1 MSAAKIITVIGA
13 TGNQG
18 GSVARSLLQ
27 NVEFKVRAVTRNP
40 NSEASQK
47 LATLGAEVAQA
58 DGFNSDEILAAF
70 QGSWGAFVNLN
81 SDDKG
86 LTNPD
91 GPNEFDLGKSII
103 DAAAAA
109 GVQHLAFSSG
119 PNCTELTNGKVNMKA
134 MNSKYQ
140 IEQYAKQ
147 LGSFQSVVP
156 VGAGWF
162 LENFLAKEVAPV
174 FGGFPHFPDNEGILT
189 FRTPNWG
196 GEENVP
202 WLSVTEDFGDIIH
215 GIFLSPEKWNN
226 RFVHGVSDPGSFQYL
241 VKSFEAATGRKS
253 RFEPVLPTWEAF
265 DTHNISELEDV
276 KLMFGFAQETGGRY
290 FSEPTEKETARELKR
305 ATAVALG
312 RSAEQQELI
321 SVKEWFEARFVLV

>member
-1 MSAAKIITVIGA
+1 M
-13 TGNQG
+13 
-18 GSVARSLLQ
+18 
-27 NVEFKVRAVTRNP
+27 
-40 NSEASQK
+40 
-47 LATLGAEVAQA
+47 
-58 DGFNSDEILAAF
+58 
-70 QGSWGAFVNLN
+70 
-81 SDDKG
+81 
-86 LTNPD
+86 TNPD

-109 GVQHLAFSSG
+109 GVQHLVFSSG

-134 MNSKYQ
+134 MNCKLFLVNRSLLIYTKPSIAKYQ

-147 LGSFQSVVP
+147 LVSFQSVVP
-156 VGAGWF
+156 IGAGWF
-162 LENFLAKEVAPV
+162 LENFLAKEVASV
-174 FGGFPHFPDNEGILT
+174 FGGFPHFPNSEGILT
-189 FRTPNWG
+189 FRTPKWG

-215 GIFLSPEKWNN
+215 GIFLAPEKWNN

-241 VKSFEAATGRKS
+241 VESFEAATGRKS

-265 DTHNISELEDV
+265 DTHDIPELEDV
-276 KLMFGFAQETGGRY
+276 KLMFGFAQETGGWY

-312 RSAEQQELI
+312 RLAEQQELI
-321 SVKEWFEARFVLV
+321 SVKEWFATRFALV